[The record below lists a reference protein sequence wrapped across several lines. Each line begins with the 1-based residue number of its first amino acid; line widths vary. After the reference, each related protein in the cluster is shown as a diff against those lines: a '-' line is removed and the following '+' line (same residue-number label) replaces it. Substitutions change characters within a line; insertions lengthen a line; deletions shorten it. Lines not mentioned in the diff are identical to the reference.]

1 MRMTDIAKPLPLA
14 ETKPHSRVPSTN
26 SHGEYGYN
34 YNFDYDGNGK
44 NNMNRFSLAAHQT
57 RGMDDR
63 LDLANQT
70 FLESHGLTSKE
81 TFEGLPEG
89 TVPSITVKRSRYQ
102 DIPGTPMLIG
112 HAANLHTAMHHPLL
126 SFRLDRV

>member
-1 MRMTDIAKPLPLA
+1 MTDLATPLPLA
-14 ETKPHSRVPSTN
+14 EGKPHSRVATL
-26 SHGEYGYN
+26 HAAGEPGVN

-44 NNMNRFSLAAHQT
+44 NNINRFSLTAHQA

-70 FLESHGLTSKE
+70 FLEAHGLTAKE

-102 DIPGTPMLIG
+102 DVPGTPMLIG

-126 SFRLDRV
+126 SGREGGP